1 MTSNRVIITDSER
14 QTFGAL
20 IFIDGKAIY
29 SSPFVDTEEQAQ
41 ALLDQEWARLNNE
54 GESK

>member
-1 MTSNRVIITDSER
+1 MTSNRIIITGSDR

-29 SSPFVDTEEQAQ
+29 SSPFVTTIDEAQ
-41 ALLDQEWARLNNE
+41 KLLDQEWERLTKE
-54 GESK
+54 GEAQ